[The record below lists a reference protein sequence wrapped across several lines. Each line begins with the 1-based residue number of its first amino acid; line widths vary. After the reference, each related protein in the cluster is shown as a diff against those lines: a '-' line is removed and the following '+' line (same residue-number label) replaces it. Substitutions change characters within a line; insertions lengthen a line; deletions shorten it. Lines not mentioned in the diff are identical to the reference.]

1 MPRPPLI
8 AGVLVSIALVGLS
21 GCADSR
27 PPDTSDIDP
36 LRLATILPTPAG
48 FTEAGGPRTVDERS
62 LAAVY
67 GGERALDAV
76 EGSGLKR
83 AAVREWTGTGERR
96 MVVAVGV
103 WDSKEG
109 ARFVTGG
116 AAEQDLFAEGAE
128 AWTPEEIRASRGVRR
143 GGGRPLRVLSFAI
156 DTTGVYVRADGANG
170 EKAVIRAADL
180 LATAIRGR

>member
-1 MPRPPLI
+1 M
-8 AGVLVSIALVGLS
+8 
-21 GCADSR
+21 
-27 PPDTSDIDP
+27 DP

-48 FTEAGGPRTVDERS
+48 FSEDGGPQTVDAS
-62 LAAVY
+62 ALAAVY
-67 GGERALDAV
+67 GGEGALGAI

-83 AAVREWTGTGERR
+83 AAVREWTGSGGRR
-96 MVVAVGV
+96 LVVAVGV
-103 WDSKEG
+103 WDAKEG

-143 GGGRPLRVLSFAI
+143 NGDRPLRVLSFAI
-156 DTTGVYVRADGANG
+156 DTTGVYVRADGPKG

-180 LATAIRGR
+180 LATAIRGQ

>member
-1 MPRPPLI
+1 MPRLFALI
-8 AGVLVSIALVGLS
+8 TAVLCVVVVASLA

-36 LRLATILPTPAG
+36 LRLVTILPTPAG
-48 FTEAGGPRTVDERS
+48 FSEDGGPRSVDEPE
-62 LAAVY
+62 LAAAY
-67 GGERALDAV
+67 GGAQALDAV

-83 AAVREWTGTGERR
+83 AAVREWTGPGGGR

-109 ARFVTGG
+109 ARFVSGG
-116 AAEQDLFAEGAE
+116 AAEQERSTDGAS
-128 AWTPEEIRASRGVRR
+128 AWTPEEIRASRGLRR
-143 GGGRPLRVLSFAI
+143 DGDRPLRVLSFAI
-156 DTTGVYVRADGANG
+156 DTTGVYVRVDGAEG

-180 LATAIRGR
+180 LATAIRG